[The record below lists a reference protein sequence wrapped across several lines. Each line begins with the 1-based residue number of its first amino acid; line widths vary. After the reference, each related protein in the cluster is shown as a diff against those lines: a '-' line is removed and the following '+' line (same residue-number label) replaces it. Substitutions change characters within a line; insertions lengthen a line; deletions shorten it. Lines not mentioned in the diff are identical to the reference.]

1 MSDFSN
7 RDIDT
12 TVDQFE
18 AALAAR
24 KFEIPQIGLNRML
37 VALDGSNQDRAV
49 LDLSRAIAARFH
61 ARLLVTLAPEAT
73 LNSGQREYV
82 SQAAAELSNAGFDAE
97 PALPNESGRAF
108 DQILNVA
115 LDQRVELIAFPSPYL
130 EDFRD
135 LGAAS
140 VGTTT
145 DLLLHRRTGPL
156 LIVRKPA
163 ENVREQLED
172 VVVPLGLLS
181 GRPELVA
188 AWAIAVAPA
197 DGLIQLVG
205 AVDQGVM
212 RSLGKLI
219 GATRA
224 GALDSDRM
232 AGLDDPETAG
242 FIGAVQRRAADLG
255 IDCRV
260 RVEEGDLVSAVS
272 AVANEQPS
280 LVVAGCGAECTT
292 ADYQDVAA
300 LVRQSKN
307 PILVV

>member
-73 LNSGQREYV
+73 LTSGQQEYV
-82 SQAAAELSNAGFDAE
+82 SQEAAGMSNAGFHGE

-115 LDQRVELIAFPSPYL
+115 RDQRVELIAFPSPYL

-172 VVVPLGLLS
+172 VIVPLGLLS
-181 GRPELVA
+181 GRPFPGERQLLETETELFLVA
-188 AWAIAVAPA
+188 LLGLCCVLWSGAAGHDPPRRQEARGRPPPALACSGCISRTLPFTIPSSATCWCIARRS
-197 DGLIQLVG
+197 
-205 AVDQGVM
+205 VD
-212 RSLGKLI
+212 L
-219 GATRA
+219 T
-224 GALDSDRM
+224 
-232 AGLDDPETAG
+232 
-242 FIGAVQRRAADLG
+242 ADLRVCHG
-255 IDCRV
+255 RPFCR
-260 RVEEGDLVSAVS
+260 
-272 AVANEQPS
+272 
-280 LVVAGCGAECTT
+280 
-292 ADYQDVAA
+292 
-300 LVRQSKN
+300 
-307 PILVV
+307 